1 MQDELKELK
10 EGLRIG
16 LNELNMI
23 PDSKVAVE
31 LMLKTE
37 KQILTMLDWI
47 LNHMDENPDED
58 RVLRIAI
65 LISEEVQ

>member
-1 MQDELKELK
+1 MQDELKKLR

-37 KQILTMLDWI
+37 NQILTMFD
-47 LNHMDENPDED
+47 
-58 RVLRIAI
+58 
-65 LISEEVQ
+65 